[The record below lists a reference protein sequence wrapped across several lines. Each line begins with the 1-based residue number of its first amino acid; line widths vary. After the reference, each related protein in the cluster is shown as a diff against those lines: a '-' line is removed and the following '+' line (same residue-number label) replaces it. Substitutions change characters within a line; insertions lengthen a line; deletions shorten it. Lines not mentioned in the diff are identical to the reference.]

1 MAGIVRYTHFSGS
14 YDKFGEWKENKKAIS
29 RHKGILKYLA
39 KEVYITTED
48 EAEIDEEKL
57 KIYEGNSK
65 AQDFLIISLTDIPF
79 GLVRQWGENAHDA
92 WEALI
97 DKYEVSDEKQ

>member
-1 MAGIVRYTHFSGS
+1 MTSSTKDEGWDMAGIVRYTHFSGS
-14 YDKFGEWKENKKAIS
+14 YDKFGEWKENTKAIA

-48 EAEIDEEKL
+48 EAKIDEEKL

-65 AQDFLIISLTDIPF
+65 AWYFLIIRLTEIPF
-79 GLVRQWGENAHDA
+79 GMVRQCFENAHDA
-92 WEALI
+92 WE
-97 DKYEVSDEKQ
+97 Y